1 MRVRRA
7 ALYMPGDSM
16 RKIKKAAKLSVDCII
31 MDLEDGVAF
40 NQKAAA
46 RATTLQALQT
56 VEFAHNERLIRINRV
71 GSGLTATDLIETIAA
86 QPDGYVLPKVE
97 SARDLIYLDCLLS
110 DLEALHNLPV
120 GQITVQAIIETTRGV
135 MALAEIAQASS
146 RLTALQF
153 GAEDLAAELGATRTK
168 AGAEVFYA
176 RSAVVMAAKAYG
188 LQAIDGVYLNFAD
201 TKAAYEE
208 AKRAAEMGYDGK
220 LAIHPKQIEPYH
232 RAFTP
237 TSEQIAAAQ
246 RLVEAAN
253 AHQASGVGAFVLDGK
268 MIDPAIVKPAEQLL
282 AKARAASRINI

>member
-16 RKIKKAAKLSVDCII
+16 RKIEKAAKLSVDCII

-46 RATTLQALQT
+46 RVTALGALQT
-56 VEFAHNERLIRINRV
+56 VEFGHNERLIRVNRV
-71 GSGLTATDLIETIAA
+71 GSGLTITDIIETIAG

-97 SARDLIYLDCLLS
+97 SARDIVYVDCLLS
-110 DLEALHNLPV
+110 DLEASHNFPV
-120 GQITVQAIIETTRGV
+120 GQITIQAIIETTGGV
-135 MALAEIAQASS
+135 MALDEIAQASS

-153 GAEDLAAELGATRTK
+153 GAEDLAGELGATRSK
-168 AGAEVFYA
+168 AGWEVFYA

-188 LQAIDGVYLNFAD
+188 LQAIDGVYLDFAD
-201 TKAAYEE
+201 TCGAYEE

-237 TSEQIAAAQ
+237 TDEQIAAAQ
-246 RLVEAAN
+246 RLVEAAK

-268 MIDPAIVKPAEQLL
+268 MIDPAIVKPAEQVL
-282 AKARAASRINI
+282 AKARAASRIKI